1 VYQLNETLITL
12 NKGSNMITTKQ
23 SEEWYGR
30 ADGERLHDM
39 TDEERSRCF
48 DVFLATGNQDTR
60 KGFMGSCR
68 NAVFSRTTG
77 EVLEV

>member
-1 VYQLNETLITL
+1 
-12 NKGSNMITTKQ
+12 MITTKQ

-30 ADGERLHDM
+30 PDGEQLHDM

-48 DVFLATGNQDTR
+48 DVFLSTGNRDTR
-60 KGFMGSCR
+60 KGFMGSCH
-68 NAVFSRTTG
+68 NAVFSRLTG

>member
-1 VYQLNETLITL
+1 
-12 NKGSNMITTKQ
+12 MITTKQ

-30 ADGERLHDM
+30 KDAERLHDM

-48 DVFLATGNQDTR
+48 DAFLSTGNQDTR

-68 NAVFSRTTG
+68 NAVFSRITG